1 MNERSPMTEEQLTAA
16 VEDYVTSFVL
26 VEYGRDGLEAAR
38 DAYNDMELAK
48 ENITFIGF
56 LLQTEEEL
64 QELVVNEFVV
74 HA

>member
-16 VEDYVTSFVL
+16 IENYVTSFVL

-64 QELVVNEFVV
+64 QELVVNEFVTHV
-74 HA
+74 

>member
-16 VEDYVTSFVL
+16 IEDYVTSYVL

-64 QELVVNEFVV
+64 QELVVNEFVT

>member
-16 VEDYVTSFVL
+16 IENYVTSFVL
-26 VEYGRDGLEAAR
+26 VEYGRDGLESAR

-64 QELVVNEFVV
+64 QELVVNEFVTHV
-74 HA
+74 

>member
-16 VEDYVTSFVL
+16 IENYVTSFVL
-26 VEYGRDGLEAAR
+26 VEYGRDGLESAR
-38 DAYNDMELAK
+38 DAYDEMELAK

-64 QELVVNEFVV
+64 QELVVNEFVTHV
-74 HA
+74 